1 MCMKNF
7 WILGIVL
14 VVWGCKTNAVLQQLE
29 TVDYSQYQEDL
40 STQLPDFPDF
50 TVALQEVTPALPSSS
65 QEVDVQLGQRLR
77 RNYEKAKSEPY
88 FNGFTI
94 LVYSGVDRN
103 EAFKTKDGVSLLFP
117 DLNPEMQYQQPRYLV
132 KVGSYGYKIEA
143 QPIYY
148 KLKAQFPAAR
158 IIQDRFLREEY
169 TISTGT
175 NSNAKGKN

>member
-1 MCMKNF
+1 MRMKNF

-14 VVWGCKTNAVLQQLE
+14 VVWGCKTTAGVPQLE
-29 TVDYSQYQEDL
+29 AVDYSGYQEDL
-40 STQLPDFPDF
+40 SVRLPDFPDY
-50 TVALQEVTPALPSSS
+50 TQALRDVTPTLPSSS
-65 QEVDVQLGQRLR
+65 QEVDGQLGQRLR
-77 RNYEKAKSEPY
+77 KNYEKAKSEPY
-88 FNGFTI
+88 VNGFTI

-103 EAFKTKDGVSLLFP
+103 EAFKTKDGVTLLFP

-148 KLKAQFPAAR
+148 KLKAQFPSAR

-175 NSNAKGKN
+175 NSNATGKN